1 MKMKRKINACTLIV
15 LGVIVLIVFGA
26 FRYFYDKDRAAYRKQ
41 LFTAIEQNDLATVE
55 SVLDRY
61 PTLLNEKRSGTGLSG
76 LFSYMIGLPYTKPL
90 SEAIIYSHNDI
101 AKFLVDKGANVNDSQ
116 APLLKAIDRENFEM
130 AWYLIENGADITFT
144 DAGVWNFSFL
154 QGIVFN
160 WIAHNDEVNAR
171 EALAMFRYGIENGAP
186 QVPFTSKLVKDVYS
200 LFGVAV
206 CRNNYYIVEYYI
218 EELSQDVNERITE
231 SGKTALICAIE
242 HQAYNSCEV
251 LLRHGADKS
260 LTDADGKTALDYAI
274 QLQDQIL
281 IDMLQD

>member
-1 MKMKRKINACTLIV
+1 MTKKKRILITIVAV
-15 LGVIVLIVFGA
+15 LLTIIAIV
-26 FRYFYDKDRAAYRKQ
+26 YMYMYDKDRAAYRKQ

-154 QGIVFN
+154 QEIVFN

-231 SGKTALICAIE
+231 SGKTVLMCAIE

-251 LLRHGADKS
+251 LLRHGADKT
-260 LTDADGKTALDYAI
+260 LTDVDGKTALDYAI
-274 QLQDQIL
+274 QLQDQML